1 MLTKL
6 LPWAFTRPLIG
17 LLSFIFLC
25 LNILL
30 WGVIIHFI
38 ALLQILLNGPSER
51 SKVAC
56 ENCYRAWVKGCEW
69 WFRYML
75 GMHWKLDQQLIKRPD
90 TWHLVI
96 ANHRSWVDAFVVLM
110 QVQGRMPMP
119 RIFMKDSLAWLPL
132 VGSATKIMG
141 FPQVKRYSKANIA
154 KHPDLALHDVRAT
167 EEACQPLKSQ
177 PSTIMTFAEGT
188 RFSAR
193 KHRQQASPYK
203 HLLCPKAGGIFRVLK
218 TMPGCFHEVTD
229 LNIVY
234 GDDRNSF
241 WYLLCGQVSTVQVKA
256 RSVRL
261 PDSFKNMNDQVE
273 KQAFY
278 DWFNQYWTDKD
289 RSMSTDVLHWSNVE
303 IQENGSTKKGN
314 GLQNY

>member
-1 MLTKL
+1 
-6 LPWAFTRPLIG
+6 
-17 LLSFIFLC
+17 
-25 LNILL
+25 
-30 WGVIIHFI
+30 
-38 ALLQILLNGPSER
+38 
-51 SKVAC
+51 
-56 ENCYRAWVKGCEW
+56 
-69 WFRYML
+69 ML
-75 GMHWKLDQQLIKRPD
+75 GMHWQLDQQLVKRPD

-96 ANHRSWVDAFVVLM
+96 ANHRYWVDAFVVLI

-141 FPQVKRYSKANIA
+141 FPQVKRYSKAKIA
-154 KHPDLALHDVRAT
+154 KSPDLALHDVRAT
-167 EEACQPLKSQ
+167 EEACQPLTLQ

-203 HLLCPKAGGIFRVLK
+203 HLLRPKAGGMYRVLK
-218 TMPGCFHEVTD
+218 AMPGCFHEVTD

-241 WYLLCGQVSTVQVKA
+241 WDLLCGQVSAVQVKV
-256 RSVRL
+256 RSVKL
-261 PDSFKNMNDQVE
+261 PDSFKTMNDQVE

-278 DWFNQYWTDKD
+278 DWFNQYWRDKD

-303 IQENGSTKKGN
+303 IQEKEPIKKEN